1 MSEATTHPTAGAGPP
16 ERPDL
21 LLLAIFALPMLAG
34 LAVRWAEGDWW
45 FNDLDAVL
53 CGAWR
58 SAHHLSPYADGS
70 ACPGGQPAAYMYLPQ
85 LAAVL
90 APLARGPDI
99 SGLRLAFGA
108 VHAVVLSLLVFGLF
122 LRPTPGAPRALRAP
136 ILALTSGAGVA
147 CANLA
152 FACHALV
159 LGAGLM
165 HRRRPWLLML
175 TILAVSIVKPVF
187 LTYLLV
193 FAYEAQPLAIRVRRV
208 GLGLVLAVGI
218 GALVLAT
225 GGPELVAWRAGL
237 DQVALARE
245 TGYGFMSWIGHIG
258 LRGSDPAAQAL
269 YVVFAGAA
277 CLAGLAIAEV
287 RGLSREARLMLALGV
302 AQIVNPRLMSYD
314 LVMLAPLAVAFA
326 AVPER
331 LRGGF
336 AAAATLIGAMIL
348 VLQFSPQR
356 ELIRLGP
363 AMLTLLLLASGAL
376 AARDGLVQRGRAGAT
391 LAVDRP

>member
-1 MSEATTHPTAGAGPP
+1 
-16 ERPDL
+16 
-21 LLLAIFALPMLAG
+21 
-34 LAVRWAEGDWW
+34 
-45 FNDLDAVL
+45 
-53 CGAWR
+53 
-58 SAHHLSPYADGS
+58 
-70 ACPGGQPAAYMYLPQ
+70 
-85 LAAVL
+85 
-90 APLARGPDI
+90 
-99 SGLRLAFGA
+99 
-108 VHAVVLSLLVFGLF
+108 
-122 LRPTPGAPRALRAP
+122 
-136 ILALTSGAGVA
+136 
-147 CANLA
+147 
-152 FACHALV
+152 
-159 LGAGLM
+159 
-165 HRRRPWLLML
+165 
-175 TILAVSIVKPVF
+175 
-187 LTYLLV
+187 
-193 FAYEAQPLAIRVRRV
+193 
-208 GLGLVLAVGI
+208 
-218 GALVLAT
+218 
-225 GGPELVAWRAGL
+225 
-237 DQVALARE
+237 
-245 TGYGFMSWIGHIG
+245 
-258 LRGSDPAAQAL
+258 
-269 YVVFAGAA
+269 VVFAGAA